1 MTVDPERV
9 ADFSAEP
16 PTELIALNKEME
28 AEPATEERQDEQDG
42 DQDQKANAFHANEII
57 KGGIELVSAAGN

>member
-57 KGGIELVSAAGN
+57 NAG